1 MWEQKTMKNFVRV
14 ICLLLVC
21 VFCLLAVVSC
31 GDKKRRKGTY
41 DVEVKTDENGVR
53 WAKDEWGKWREYD
66 NLSEDLDYDGDTVT
80 VYYWTGSVVSPE
92 FVQEE
97 MVDDDRL
104 ASIYKRNEAVQD
116 RLNIEF
122 NMIGEPGDSDSVKS
136 YVKKVEDAMTA
147 QTHDYDIIAAYSRAQ
162 GSLLTQ
168 GYVQNLSAI
177 EDNKLELSKP
187 WWPPRI
193 NDNLKIGGTPG
204 DHSTGSIYYVS
215 GDMSM
220 TAIDNLHCVYFNK
233 TLVNAK
239 YEAEAKEYFQK
250 NGHKY
255 TDATDSRGRSTD
267 NASYMLYELAYKG
280 GDEKGGW
287 TIDHLIKYASNCY
300 YDKTSNGV
308 TVDDTYG
315 LVSISYCL
323 SAIYG
328 GANLRM
334 IEQDAQSVL
343 KVSDDWASQRTSRL
357 IQKLYPLLSSQSYH
371 TSGTTG
377 KTYYVPFT
385 QGNALFAVYYL
396 RMATDYLIG
405 NESVK
410 EYGIL
415 PIPKYDE
422 NQLNYYTV
430 IGNEFS
436 IFSIFI
442 DCDDRG
448 DRQATLS
455 MFTAVLECWASEAY
469 RQTTPVVF
477 ELNMQLKSSPTQAET
492 DMCEL
497 IRANIQ
503 FDMGRI
509 LGSALGGGDGSVSMD
524 SQFANCAYQGSSWTT
539 VTGQYMDRIKANL
552 KDFVNGLK

>member
-1 MWEQKTMKNFVRV
+1 MKNFVRV

-31 GDKKRRKGTY
+31 NGKKRKKGNY
-41 DVEVKTDENGVR
+41 NVEIKTDENGVR

-66 NLSEDLDYDGDTVT
+66 NLSEELDYDGDTVT
-80 VYYWTGSVVSPE
+80 VYYWTGADYAE

-104 ASIYKRNEAVQD
+104 ASIYKRNEAIQD
-116 RLNIEF
+116 RLNIEL
-122 NMIGEPGDSDSVKS
+122 NMIGEKGDAGAIEPF
-136 YVKKVEDAMTA
+136 VKKVEDAMTA
-147 QTHDYDIIAAYSRAQ
+147 GTNDYDIIAAYSRTQ
-162 GSLLTQ
+162 GALLTQ
-168 GYVQNLSAI
+168 GFIQNLTVI
-177 EDNKLELSKP
+177 DENHIELSKP

-204 DHSTGSIYYVS
+204 DATTGYLYYVS

-220 TAIDNLHCVYFNK
+220 TAIDNLHCMYFNK
-233 TLVNAK
+233 ELVDEK
-239 YEAEAKEYFQK
+239 YEAEAKTYFQT

-255 TDATDSRGRSTD
+255 TDATDSRGKATD
-267 NASYMLYELAYKG
+267 TATYMLYELAYKG

-287 TIDHLIKYASNCY
+287 TLDQMIKYASDCWL
-300 YDKTSNGV
+300 DKTGNGI
-308 TVDDTYG
+308 TEDDTFG
-315 LVSISYCL
+315 LVSIGYAVASV
-323 SAIYG
+323 YG
-328 GANLRM
+328 GSNLRM
-334 IEQDAQSVL
+334 IEQDTQSTL
-343 KVSDDWASQRTSRL
+343 KISDDWTSNKTNRL
-357 IQKLYPLLSSQSYH
+357 IQKLYPLFSSTSYYCNH
-371 TSGTTG
+371 TVGNPN
-377 KTYYVPFT
+377 YAQPFVN
-385 QGNALFAVYYL
+385 GNALFTIYYL
-396 RMATDYLIG
+396 CMADSLLIG
-405 NESVK
+405 NEAVR

-455 MFTAVLECWASEAY
+455 MLTAVLECWASEAY

-477 ELNMQLKSSPTQAET
+477 EMNMQLKSSPTQAET

-497 IRANIQ
+497 IRANIN

-509 LGSALGGGDGSVSMD
+509 LDSALGGKIGEYIQMD
-524 SQFANCAYQGSSWTT
+524 CLMAECAYYGTPWTSET
-539 VTGQYMDRIKANL
+539 NKYMNKIQTNL
-552 KDFVNGLK
+552 KDFVKNLK